1 MKKLV
6 ESQFFVGNREGE
18 CGGIGKWIVGMAD
31 KVVDRS
37 LKVVG
42 KLDKGTDIWLS
53 QTIFVLPYGLLTY
66 MKVFS
71 QFLLADF
78 LFLT

>member
-31 KVVDRS
+31 KVVDGS

-53 QTIFVLPYGLLTY
+53 QTIFVLPWIVDLYESVQP
-66 MKVFS
+66 VF
-71 QFLLADF
+71 AG
-78 LFLT
+78 

>member
-1 MKKLV
+1 MKKLM
-6 ESQFFVGNREGE
+6 ESQFFVGDREGE
-18 CGGIGKWIVGMAD
+18 RGGTGKWIVGMAD

-37 LKVVG
+37 LKVVR